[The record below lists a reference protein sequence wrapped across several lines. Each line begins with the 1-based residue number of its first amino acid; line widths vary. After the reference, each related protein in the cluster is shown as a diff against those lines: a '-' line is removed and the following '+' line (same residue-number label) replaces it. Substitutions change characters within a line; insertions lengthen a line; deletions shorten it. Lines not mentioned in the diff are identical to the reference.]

1 MRLAG
6 MEGRSDVRFAAG
18 PSGERGAMHALHHRY
33 APSPGGT
40 GQVFGAGCHQL
51 SGSPRQQITQKDRV
65 SVILSHGGDKIISL
79 RHKSILLWLKDFKS
93 LK

>member
-1 MRLAG
+1 MRFAR
-6 MEGRSDVRFAAG
+6 MEGRSDLRSASG

-33 APSPGGT
+33 ASSLGGT

-65 SVILSHGGDKIISL
+65 SVILSHGGIKFYLCVIKVSYYGSKI
-79 RHKSILLWLKDFKS
+79 LKV
-93 LK
+93 